1 MCGVLFVSTM
11 GYAKSNPMPFS
22 SCVDEIYA
30 NAGARTMNDAKIT
43 CRMQNDAAFVQCA
56 TDLYND
62 LDRGYSSDRA
72 IGICLDR
79 YPGQSIHTSCVTIL
93 GSAGFERMA
102 AIHICDETT
111 DTLSLAIPKCI
122 YRLSRTNSDTI
133 VDDCRQ
139 AFERGQLNN
148 EGFDK
153 DAYARLEKENARRK
167 AQEAADRREAQARAQ
182 AERQRQIEIAQRR
195 EAQRAADQARA
206 AEARRQEQQNRQ
218 QEIQR
223 QKDRAANQRIENERA
238 RRAEE
243 KRRQEE
249 ERNFNDMIREENAR
263 QARER
268 AKQAQNQNKKRE
280 EIPAVTPKKD
290 VGSKNTKKSEDK
302 PVVKQDQ
309 AKDSGSDQS
318 RRDEE
323 IKRKTAEGRERVERA
338 KREAEERRQQQE
350 RDKNKGQSAKVEEKK
365 TGDGTEDVPPPP
377 VGGDFTDLPNPTAN

>member
-1 MCGVLFVSTM
+1 MKKLLLMCGALFVSTM

-153 DAYARLEKENARRK
+153 DAYARLQKENERRK
-167 AQEAADRREAQARAQ
+167 AKEAADRREAQARAQ
-182 AERQRQIEIAQRR
+182 AERQRQ
-195 EAQRAADQARA
+195 
-206 AEARRQEQQNRQ
+206 
-218 QEIQR
+218 
-223 QKDRAANQRIENERA
+223 KDRVANDRLERDRA

-243 KRRQEE
+243 IRRQEE

-290 VGSKNTKKSEDK
+290 VGTNNTKKSEDK
-302 PVVKQDQ
+302 PVVKQDPV
-309 AKDSGSDQS
+309 KNNSNDPSG
-318 RRDEE
+318 RDEE
-323 IKRKTAEGRERVERA
+323 IKRKTDEGRERVERA

-350 RDKNKGQSAKVEEKK
+350 RDKNKGQSAKVEETK